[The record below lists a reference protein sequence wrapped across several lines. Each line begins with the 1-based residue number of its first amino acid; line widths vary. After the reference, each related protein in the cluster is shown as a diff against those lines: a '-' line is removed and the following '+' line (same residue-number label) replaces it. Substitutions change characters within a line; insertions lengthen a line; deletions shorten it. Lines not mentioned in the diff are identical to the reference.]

1 MITFGC
7 QKNHQQYEYTSY
19 RKLLSP
25 VTSSSM
31 LQSWKTIQTQ
41 LIEFGSRSF
50 SGNCY
55 QAHPL
60 QSYSGNI
67 LLPQVN
73 GEYCPRLKNW
83 RIDKLYKMWIT
94 QLPKSNFAIKHW
106 HLTNKYFILVYLIL
120 NATYIQLANPSL
132 SKVPLFFS
140 TTNFMISKSK

>member
-1 MITFGC
+1 
-7 QKNHQQYEYTSY
+7 
-19 RKLLSP
+19 
-25 VTSSSM
+25 M

-41 LIEFGSRSF
+41 LTEFGSRSF

-83 RIDKLYKMWIT
+83 RIDKLYKLWIT
-94 QLPKSNFAIKHW
+94 QLPKSHFTIKHG
-106 HLTNKYFILVYLIL
+106 HLTNKYFLLVCDFPNIVFWRAKFLMLMKPNLSSISFIVCAFYALFEKSLPIPRAKVCFFFL
-120 NATYIQLANPSL
+120 NT
-132 SKVPLFFS
+132 SK
-140 TTNFMISKSK
+140 IKK